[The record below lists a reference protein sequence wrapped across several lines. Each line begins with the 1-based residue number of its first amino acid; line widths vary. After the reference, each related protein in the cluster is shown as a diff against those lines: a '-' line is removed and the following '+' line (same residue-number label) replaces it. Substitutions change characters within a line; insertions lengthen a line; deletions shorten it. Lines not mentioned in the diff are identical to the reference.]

1 MNYTRETNFDYI
13 HSLSFFSVGLVI
25 YDDNA
30 PSAFKQDSQT
40 WLHFRW
46 NGGGS
51 HDKYDVQEGGGG
63 IGKGDDC
70 GQGEGGGQNSR
81 KFCGRHL
88 SMAPNLISKTAIH
101 KMRR

>member
-1 MNYTRETNFDYI
+1 MRGRGGSRQFGHHIQNGISAHYPRALYDLNYTRETNFDYI

-46 NGGGS
+46 NGGVAMTNMMS
-51 HDKYDVQEGGGG
+51 KR
-63 IGKGDDC
+63 
-70 GQGEGGGQNSR
+70 GEGV
-81 KFCGRHL
+81 
-88 SMAPNLISKTAIH
+88 
-101 KMRR
+101 